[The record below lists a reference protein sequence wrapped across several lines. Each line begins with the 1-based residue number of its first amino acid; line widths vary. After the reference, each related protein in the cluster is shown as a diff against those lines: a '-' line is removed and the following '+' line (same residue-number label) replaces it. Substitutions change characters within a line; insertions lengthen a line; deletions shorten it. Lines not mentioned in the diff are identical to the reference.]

1 MRRNVELVEG
11 KQNRSRK
18 SSENRPTEKSHVHQ
32 SIVYSMC
39 ILFTVAYI
47 SLLFLRARIRFLY
60 AGEFYSTVENF
71 WICLSV
77 GTPLLSS
84 GSNKQTG
91 KKSRIL
97 TKRLAT

>member
-1 MRRNVELVEG
+1 MRRNVELVEV
-11 KQNRSRK
+11 KQNRSTK

-47 SLLFLRARIRFLY
+47 SLLFLRARSRFLY
-60 AGEFYSTVENF
+60 AGEFYSTVQNF
-71 WICLSV
+71 WICLTV

-84 GSNKQTG
+84 DN
-91 KKSRIL
+91 SRHVGI
-97 TKRLAT
+97 